1 MKYLTA
7 ILLFLLL
14 VVTIR
19 IFVILG
25 EIRDDKILR
34 VTEVHHHYEYEV
46 ESYGTIKLNDKL
58 VEVERRK

>member
-1 MKYLTA
+1 MKYLTTF
-7 ILLFLLL
+7 LLFLLL
-14 VVTIR
+14 VVTVR